1 MTHRTNLHALASTA
15 APTVLVIRTARGDRE
30 ALAALYDRYGPALY
44 RLAVA
49 ARLER
54 PEQFVV
60 DVFMRVWRH
69 AGDYDPALGTV
80 GRWLANQAIAQRG
93 GRPSTA

>member
-1 MTHRTNLHALASTA
+1 MTHRTNLQPRASDA

-30 ALAALYDRYGPALY
+30 ALAALYDRYGPTLY
-44 RLAVA
+44 RLAVV
-49 ARLER
+49 ARDER

-80 GRWLANQAIAQRG
+80 GRWLANQAIAQQRG
-93 GRPSTA
+93 RTGTG